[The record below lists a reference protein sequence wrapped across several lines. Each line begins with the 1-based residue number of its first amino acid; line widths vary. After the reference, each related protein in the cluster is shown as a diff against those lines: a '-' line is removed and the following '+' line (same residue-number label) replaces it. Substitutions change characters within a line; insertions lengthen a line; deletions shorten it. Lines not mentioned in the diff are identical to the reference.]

1 MNISILH
8 LYSNLMNL
16 YGEYANIKVLK
27 RHLEDQGAVVTVTK
41 ADNVNDIDLGDFDF
55 IYIASGTEN
64 NQKKALSDLLTKKF
78 ELISLAESGKIM
90 LFTGNAFEMLGKS
103 ITSSDGNIYDG
114 IGLLSFTVTEQNT
127 KRYTTDVIAECSLCD
142 EKIVGFINKASEI
155 SGIENSFCTLTM
167 GLGNDN
173 KAKDEGFVY
182 KNVTGTHI
190 IGPVLVK
197 NPELMRYY
205 VTLICKSK
213 DNTFAYKDIDYKY
226 EKQAHSVTLGKLS
239 ERLA

>member
-1 MNISILH
+1 
-8 LYSNLMNL
+8 MNL
-16 YGEYANIKVLK
+16 YGEYANINVLK
-27 RHLEDQGAVVTVTK
+27 KHLEDQGAVVTVTK
-41 ADNVNDIDLGDFDF
+41 ADSVNDIDLGDFDF

-64 NQKKALSDLLTKKF
+64 NQKKALSDLLTKKL
-78 ELISLAESGKIM
+78 EIISLAESGKIM
-90 LFTGNAFEMLGKS
+90 LFTGNALEMLGKS
-103 ITSSDGNIYDG
+103 ITSSDGAIYDG
-114 IGLLSFTVTEQNT
+114 LGLLSFTVTEQNA
-127 KRYTTDVIAECSLCD
+127 KRYTTDVIAECPLCD

-155 SGIENSFCTLTM
+155 SGIENSFCTVTM

-173 KAKDEGFVY
+173 KAKDGGFVY

-197 NPELMRYY
+197 NPEFMRYY